1 MSNAE
6 SFVMGSVEGQ
16 APTLSTEG
24 LSVGYG
30 RTAVVD
36 GIRIRVEAGEIL
48 CLIGPNGAGKSTILK
63 TLIRQ
68 LQPMGGTVLLENTPL
83 PDMKERE
90 LARKSAAVLTGRI
103 APELMTC
110 EEVVAM
116 GRYPYTGML
125 GILSD
130 ADREKVD
137 ETIRIVGMEEIRKK
151 DFDRISDGQRQ
162 RVMLARAL
170 CQEPKLLVMDEPTS
184 FLDIRNKLEFLSILR
199 RLVRERKLAVVMSL
213 HELDLAQKFCD
224 RIVCV
229 GDGNVRAVGTP
240 EEIFSGDVIRDLY
253 GVEHG
258 SYDCLFGTEEPE
270 RNSASPRV
278 FVIGGGGSGIPLY
291 RRLQREGIPFASGV
305 PGGDSLRLRCPAG
318 ERPGLAGRESAGFRG
333 HHGPGE
339 RAGLRRAGG
348 GSACRIENLR
358 NGHLH
363 GGSFRHG
370 QPREPKIVG
379 ICGKT
384 RSSEM

>member
-6 SFVMGSVEGQ
+6 SFVMGSVTGQ

-224 RIVCV
+224 RIVCI
-229 GDGNVRAVGTP
+229 GDGKVRAVGTP

-258 SYDCLFGTEEPE
+258 SYDCLFGTLEPE
-270 RNSASPRV
+270 RNSSPPRV

-305 PGGDSLRLRCPAG
+305 LPENDLDLPVAKALASVVITDRANEPVSAERAEEALAVLKTCETVICTMDQFGTVNRENRRLRDYAK
-318 ERPGLAGRESAGFRG
+318 EHGLLKCE
-333 HHGPGE
+333 
-339 RAGLRRAGG
+339 
-348 GSACRIENLR
+348 
-358 NGHLH
+358 
-363 GGSFRHG
+363 
-370 QPREPKIVG
+370 KIMNA
-379 ICGKT
+379 KD
-384 RSSEM
+384 

>member
-6 SFVMGSVEGQ
+6 SFVMGSAAGQ

-68 LQPMGGTVLLENTPL
+68 LQPIGGTVLLENTPL

-258 SYDCLFGTEEPE
+258 SYDCLFGTLEPE
-270 RNSASPRV
+270 RNSAPPRA
-278 FVIGGGGSGIPLY
+278 FVIGGGGDGIPLY

-305 PGGDSLRLRCPAG
+305 LPENDLDLPVAKA
-318 ERPGLAGRESAGFRG
+318 LASVVITDRANEPVSA
-333 HHGPGE
+333 E
-339 RAGLRRAGG
+339 RAEEALAVLKTCETVICTVDHFGTVNRENRRLLEYAKEHGLLK
-348 GSACRIENLR
+348 CEKLM
-358 NGHLH
+358 NG
-363 GGSFRHG
+363 
-370 QPREPKIVG
+370 KD
-379 ICGKT
+379 
-384 RSSEM
+384 

>member
-6 SFVMGSVEGQ
+6 SFVMGSVAGQ

-24 LSVGYG
+24 LRVGYG

-103 APELMTC
+103 SPELMTC

-170 CQEPKLLVMDEPTS
+170 CQEPKLLIMDEPTS

-229 GDGNVRAVGTP
+229 GDGKVRAVGTP

-258 SYDCLFGTEEPE
+258 SYDCLFGTAEAE
-270 RNSASPRV
+270 RNSAPPRV

-291 RRLQREGIPFASGV
+291 RRLQREGMPFASGV
-305 PGGDSLRLRCPAG
+305 LPENDLDLPVAKALASVVITDRANEPVSEERAEVALAVLKTCETVICTVDQFGTVNRENRRLRDYA
-318 ERPGLAGRESAGFRG
+318 EEHGLLKCE
-333 HHGPGE
+333 
-339 RAGLRRAGG
+339 
-348 GSACRIENLR
+348 
-358 NGHLH
+358 
-363 GGSFRHG
+363 
-370 QPREPKIVG
+370 KIMNA
-379 ICGKT
+379 KD
-384 RSSEM
+384 

>member
-6 SFVMGSVEGQ
+6 SFVMGSVTGQ

-229 GDGNVRAVGTP
+229 GDGKVRAVGTP

-258 SYDCLFGTEEPE
+258 SYDCLFGTLEPE
-270 RNSASPRV
+270 RNSSPPRV

-305 PGGDSLRLRCPAG
+305 LPENDLDLPVAKALASVVITDRANEPVSAERAEEALAVLKTCETVICTMDQFGTVNRENRRLRDYAK
-318 ERPGLAGRESAGFRG
+318 EHGLLKCE
-333 HHGPGE
+333 
-339 RAGLRRAGG
+339 
-348 GSACRIENLR
+348 
-358 NGHLH
+358 
-363 GGSFRHG
+363 
-370 QPREPKIVG
+370 KIMNA
-379 ICGKT
+379 KD
-384 RSSEM
+384 

>member
-6 SFVMGSVEGQ
+6 SFVMGSAAGQ

-199 RLVRERKLAVVMSL
+199 QLVRKRELAVIMSL

-229 GDGNVRAVGTP
+229 GDGTIRAAGMP

-258 SYDCLFGTEEPE
+258 SYDCLFGTAEAE

-305 PGGDSLRLRCPAG
+305 LPENDLDLSVAKA
-318 ERPGLAGRESAGFRG
+318 LASVVITDRANEPVSA
-333 HHGPGE
+333 E
-339 RAGLRRAGG
+339 RAEEALAVLKTCETVICTVDHFGTVNR
-348 GSACRIENLR
+348 ENQRL
-358 NGHLH
+358 
-363 GGSFRHG
+363 
-370 QPREPKIVG
+370 
-379 ICGKT
+379 
-384 RSSEM
+384 

>member
-6 SFVMGSVEGQ
+6 CFVMGAAAGQ

-68 LQPMGGTVLLENTPL
+68 LQPMGGTVQLENTPL

-229 GDGNVRAVGTP
+229 GDGTIRAAGMP

-258 SYDCLFGTEEPE
+258 SYDCLFGTAEPE
-270 RNSASPRV
+270 RNGAPPRV

-305 PGGDSLRLRCPAG
+305 LPENDLDLPVAKA
-318 ERPGLAGRESAGFRG
+318 LASVVITDRANEPVSA
-333 HHGPGE
+333 E
-339 RAGLRRAGG
+339 RAEEALAVLKTCETVICTVDHFGTVNRENQRLLEYAEKHGLLK
-348 GSACRIENLR
+348 CEKLM
-358 NGHLH
+358 NG
-363 GGSFRHG
+363 
-370 QPREPKIVG
+370 KD
-379 ICGKT
+379 
-384 RSSEM
+384 

>member
-6 SFVMGSVEGQ
+6 SFVMGSAAGQ

-151 DFDRISDGQRQ
+151 DFDCISDGQRQ

-229 GDGNVRAVGTP
+229 GDGKVRAVGTP

-258 SYDCLFGTEEPE
+258 SYDCLFGTAEPE

-278 FVIGGGGSGIPLY
+278 FVIGGSGSGIPLY

-305 PGGDSLRLRCPAG
+305 LPENDLDLPVAKA
-318 ERPGLAGRESAGFRG
+318 LASVVITDRANEPVSA
-333 HHGPGE
+333 E
-339 RAGLRRAGG
+339 RAEEALAVLKTCETVICTVDQFGTVNRENQRLLEYAEKHGLLK
-348 GSACRIENLR
+348 CEKLM
-358 NGHLH
+358 NG
-363 GGSFRHG
+363 
-370 QPREPKIVG
+370 KD
-379 ICGKT
+379 
-384 RSSEM
+384 

>member
-6 SFVMGSVEGQ
+6 SFVMGSVTGQ

-229 GDGNVRAVGTP
+229 GDGKVRAVGTP

-258 SYDCLFGTEEPE
+258 SYDCRFGTLEPE
-270 RNSASPRV
+270 RNSSPPRV

-305 PGGDSLRLRCPAG
+305 LPENDLDLPVAKALASVVITDRANEPVSAERAEEALAVLKTCETVICTMDQFGTVNRENRRLRDYAK
-318 ERPGLAGRESAGFRG
+318 EHGLLKCE
-333 HHGPGE
+333 
-339 RAGLRRAGG
+339 
-348 GSACRIENLR
+348 
-358 NGHLH
+358 
-363 GGSFRHG
+363 
-370 QPREPKIVG
+370 KIMNA
-379 ICGKT
+379 KD
-384 RSSEM
+384 

>member
-6 SFVMGSVEGQ
+6 SFVMGSVAGQ

-125 GILSD
+125 GILSN

-229 GDGNVRAVGTP
+229 GDGKVKG
-240 EEIFSGDVIRDLY
+240 
-253 GVEHG
+253 
-258 SYDCLFGTEEPE
+258 C
-270 RNSASPRV
+270 RN
-278 FVIGGGGSGIPLY
+278 
-291 RRLQREGIPFASGV
+291 
-305 PGGDSLRLRCPAG
+305 
-318 ERPGLAGRESAGFRG
+318 
-333 HHGPGE
+333 
-339 RAGLRRAGG
+339 AGG
-348 GSACRIENLR
+348 NLFR
-358 NGHLH
+358 RCNPGPLW
-363 GGSFRHG
+363 GGAR
-370 QPREPKIVG
+370 KL
-379 ICGKT
+379 
-384 RSSEM
+384 

>member
-6 SFVMGSVEGQ
+6 SFVMGSVAGQ

-68 LQPMGGTVLLENTPL
+68 LQPIGGTVLLENTPL

-258 SYDCLFGTEEPE
+258 SYDCLFGTAEPE

-291 RRLQREGIPFASGV
+291 RKLQREGIPFASGV
-305 PGGDSLRLRCPAG
+305 LPENDLDLPVAKALASVVITDRANEPVSAERAEEALAVLKTCETVICTVDQFGTVNRENRRLRDYA
-318 ERPGLAGRESAGFRG
+318 EEHGLLKR
-333 HHGPGE
+333 
-339 RAGLRRAGG
+339 
-348 GSACRIENLR
+348 ENLM
-358 NGHLH
+358 NCKH
-363 GGSFRHG
+363 
-370 QPREPKIVG
+370 
-379 ICGKT
+379 
-384 RSSEM
+384 

>member
-1 MSNAE
+1 
-6 SFVMGSVEGQ
+6 MGSVAGQ

-90 LARKSAAVLTGRI
+90 LARKSTAVLTGRI

-229 GDGNVRAVGTP
+229 GDGKVRAVGTP
-240 EEIFSGDVIRDLY
+240 EEIFSGDVIRELY
-253 GVEHG
+253 AVNHG
-258 SYDCLFGTEEPE
+258 SYDCLLGTLEPE
-270 RNSASPRV
+270 RNSAPPRA
-278 FVIGGGGSGIPLY
+278 FVIGGGGDGIPIY
-291 RRLQREGIPFASGV
+291 RRLHREGIPFASGV
-305 PGGDSLRLRCPAG
+305 LPENDLDLPVAKA
-318 ERPGLAGRESAGFRG
+318 LASVVITDRANEPVSA
-333 HHGPGE
+333 E
-339 RAGLRRAGG
+339 RAEEALAVLKTCETVICTVDQFGTVNRENQRLLEYAEKHGLLK
-348 GSACRIENLR
+348 CE
-358 NGHLH
+358 
-363 GGSFRHG
+363 
-370 QPREPKIVG
+370 KIMNA
-379 ICGKT
+379 KD
-384 RSSEM
+384 

>member
-1 MSNAE
+1 M
-6 SFVMGSVEGQ
+6 
-16 APTLSTEG
+16 
-24 LSVGYG
+24 
-30 RTAVVD
+30 D

-68 LQPMGGTVLLENTPL
+68 LQPIGGTVLLENTPL

-184 FLDIRNKLEFLSILR
+184 FLDIRKGLSER
-199 RLVRERKLAVVMSL
+199 RRKS
-213 HELDLAQKFCD
+213 F
-224 RIVCV
+224 
-229 GDGNVRAVGTP
+229 P
-240 EEIFSGDVIRDLY
+240 E
-253 GVEHG
+253 
-258 SYDCLFGTEEPE
+258 
-270 RNSASPRV
+270 
-278 FVIGGGGSGIPLY
+278 
-291 RRLQREGIPFASGV
+291 
-305 PGGDSLRLRCPAG
+305 
-318 ERPGLAGRESAGFRG
+318 
-333 HHGPGE
+333 
-339 RAGLRRAGG
+339 
-348 GSACRIENLR
+348 
-358 NGHLH
+358 
-363 GGSFRHG
+363 
-370 QPREPKIVG
+370 
-379 ICGKT
+379 
-384 RSSEM
+384 M

>member
-258 SYDCLFGTEEPE
+258 SYDCLFGTAEPE
-270 RNSASPRV
+270 RNGAPPRV

-305 PGGDSLRLRCPAG
+305 LPENDLDLPVAKALASVVITDRANEPVSAERAEEALAVLKTCETVICTVDQFGTVNRENRRLRDYA
-318 ERPGLAGRESAGFRG
+318 EEHGLLKR
-333 HHGPGE
+333 
-339 RAGLRRAGG
+339 
-348 GSACRIENLR
+348 ENLM
-358 NGHLH
+358 NCKH
-363 GGSFRHG
+363 
-370 QPREPKIVG
+370 
-379 ICGKT
+379 
-384 RSSEM
+384 

>member
-1 MSNAE
+1 MRHTVNSA
-6 SFVMGSVEGQ
+6 VGTQ
-16 APTLSTEG
+16 AAQIPTISTED

-103 APELMTC
+103 SPELMTC

-229 GDGNVRAVGTP
+229 GDGRVRAVGTP
-240 EEIFSGDVIRDLY
+240 EEIFSGDVIRELY
-253 GVEHG
+253 AVEHG
-258 SYDCLFGTEEPE
+258 SYDCLFGTAEPE
-270 RNSASPRV
+270 RNGAPPRV

-291 RRLQREGIPFASGV
+291 RRLQREGMPFASGV
-305 PGGDSLRLRCPAG
+305 LPENDLDLPVAKALASVVITDRANEPVSAERAEEALAILKTCETVICTVDQFGTVNRENRRLRDYA
-318 ERPGLAGRESAGFRG
+318 EEHGLLKCE
-333 HHGPGE
+333 
-339 RAGLRRAGG
+339 
-348 GSACRIENLR
+348 
-358 NGHLH
+358 
-363 GGSFRHG
+363 
-370 QPREPKIVG
+370 KIMNA
-379 ICGKT
+379 KD
-384 RSSEM
+384 